1 MSESSESVEL
11 VVEKDESVPIV
22 HQLGK
27 LVVGT
32 VVGFIATQLAGMA
45 YDAIRERANSH
56 DDVTDLI
63 DTKD

>member
-45 YDAIRERANSH
+45 YDAIRERANSY